1 LTIDQLAAQLEI
13 AYHADVAVRTESG
26 EGITSAEQVAVNAYL
41 TPLSR
46 RIARAGVRRSRES
59 RRGVRLQARDYVS
72 AVARDAERSIRDDPA
87 CGNMIAVVGWIVLEK
102 LLWNL
107 AFRLAQWLVVGDER
121 EDLICRME
129 GD

>member
-1 LTIDQLAAQLEI
+1 MTTEQLAAQLEI
-13 AYHADVAVRTESG
+13 AYHADAAMRTASG

-59 RRGVRLQARDYVS
+59 QRGVRLQTRDYVS
-72 AVARDAERSIRDDPA
+72 AVARDAEKDIRDDPA
-87 CGNMIAVVGWIVLEK
+87 CGSMIAVVGWIVLEK

-107 AFRLAQWLVVGDER
+107 AFRLAQWLIVSDDR
-121 EDLICRME
+121 DDLICKME